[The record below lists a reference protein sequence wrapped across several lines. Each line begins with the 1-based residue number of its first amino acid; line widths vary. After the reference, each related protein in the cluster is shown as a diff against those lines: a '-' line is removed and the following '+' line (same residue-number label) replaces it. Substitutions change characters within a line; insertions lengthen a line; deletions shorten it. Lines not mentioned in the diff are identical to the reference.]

1 MMGSCLFEAGI
12 ANESHLVLLSMIG
25 KKYTDLT
32 SLSVRHPLPS
42 LSIIQAPFFCHL
54 HNQKSSL
61 SKLNHLNLVSRI
73 SKEVKDTRTLTTL
86 TAKKSLRTTKTHN
99 CFQVPCHLLEFC
111 TVGILVYWAV
121 LWFEKLHMSTVNQCG

>member
-1 MMGSCLFEAGI
+1 MGSCLFEAGI

-86 TAKKSLRTTKTHN
+86 TAKKSLRTTKTLTIVSKSLATCWN
-99 CFQVPCHLLEFC
+99 SALLGFSYTGLYSGLRSFIC
-111 TVGILVYWAV
+111 PL
-121 LWFEKLHMSTVNQCG
+121 